1 MTVPD
6 VLRFITGSSAIPSW
20 GFGTHIAVKFTPDQ
34 GYARVS
40 TASFAMGTPPLEC
53 DIHFDD
59 TPEIQEMVGS
69 SALMMPRR
77 SWERNI

>member
-20 GFGTHIAVKFTPDQ
+20 GFGTHIAVKFT
-34 GYARVS
+34 RVS

-53 DIHFDD
+53 DILEHFDD
-59 TPEIQEMVGS
+59 APGIQEMVGS
-69 SALMMPRR
+69 SSLTMPRR